1 MNFDIAIGT
10 TIAKV
15 HVATFQGMRHV
26 KSIAIL
32 QENKGGAMHDICRTL
47 VILVRGW

>member
-15 HVATFQGMRHV
+15 HVATFQSMCHV

-32 QENKGGAMHDICRTL
+32 QENKGGGMCDIRRTI
-47 VILVRGW
+47 VILVQG